1 MTRVQ
6 LFKLRLV
13 PSATLLLLVFGVV
26 RLLWY
31 PGEYFAIFGV
41 ATQFWLLILVSL
53 VLGPAL
59 STLVFKPGKKGLAI
73 DLKVLAALELAV
85 VIVATSLLYARQP
98 YYLVFAVDRF
108 EAVSRLEVDTQEIA
122 YPSIYTRPGHEP
134 RLVYAELPRDPKV
147 FDRLMDETVFEGEK
161 DIDRRPEFWKPY
173 TAGIRTLKTVAKP
186 LAELFD
192 GDPARAESV
201 AGWLSQRNE
210 RAESYLYL
218 PLRGK
223 TGDVV
228 MIVHADIG
236 YPAGM
241 LAVDPW

>member
-1 MTRVQ
+1 MTRLQ
-6 LFKLRLV
+6 LFKLRLM

-41 ATQFWLLILVSL
+41 DKQFWLLILVSL

-59 STLVFKPGKKGLAI
+59 STLVFRPGKKGLAF
-73 DLKVLAALELAV
+73 DLKALAVLELAI

-108 EAVSRLEVDTQEIA
+108 EAVSRLEVDTQQIA

-134 RLVYAELPRDPKV
+134 RLVYAELPQDPEV
-147 FDRLMDETVFEGEK
+147 FDRLMDETVFEGKK

-173 TAGIRTLKTVAKP
+173 TAGIPTLKAAGKP
-186 LAELFD
+186 LAELLN
-192 GDPARAESV
+192 GDPAT
-201 AGWLSQRNE
+201 AGTVSDWLSEQQKG
-210 RAESYLYL
+210 AQYYLFL

-223 TGDVV
+223 V
-228 MIVHADIG
+228 ADIAVVIDVSTG
-236 YPAGM
+236 FPVDT

>member
-1 MTRVQ
+1 MTRLQ
-6 LFKLRLV
+6 LFKLRLA
-13 PSATLLLLVFGVV
+13 PTATLLLLVFGML

-41 ATQFWLLILVSL
+41 DKQFWLLVLVSL

-73 DLKVLAALELAV
+73 DLKVLAALELV
-85 VIVATSLLYARQP
+85 VVLVATSLLYARQP
-98 YYLVFAVDRF
+98 YYVVFAVDRF
-108 EAVSRLEVDTQEIA
+108 EALSRLEVDTQQIA
-122 YPSIYTRPGHEP
+122 HASIFKRPGHEP
-134 RLVYAELPRDPKV
+134 RLVYAELPEDPEI
-147 FDRLMDETVFEGEK
+147 FDRLMDETVFEGKK

-173 TAGIRTLKTVAKP
+173 AAGVATLKKAAIP
-186 LAELFD
+186 LAELLN
-192 GDPARAESV
+192 GDQQRAESV
-201 AGWLSQRNE
+201 AGWLSRRNE
-210 RAESYLYL
+210 TAEDFVYL

-223 TGDVV
+223 TADAV
-228 MIVHADIG
+228 MIVHAEIG